1 MIAGPYYINLN
12 HRTDR
17 KELIKQEFKNLG
29 LTPIRV
35 PAIFNEDGAAGCMDS
50 HVSILNKPYMSNT
63 ISETNEETV
72 INMFSGPKPTATW
85 ICEDDMQFL
94 VDRPILDIYIKEF
107 MESDADILCLGYASR
122 KEEPYSNHL
131 MRSYDLQTT
140 SSYIIKDKFKGTLK
154 DLWATVSVCKRN
166 NIDHPLRPDFTKLNV
181 NKGDFWHADQCWK
194 ILQQSHVFVI
204 PKTRCV
210 KQRAGFSDLEKR
222 FVDYGV

>member
-1 MIAGPYYINLN
+1 MISGPYYINLE

-17 KELIKQEFKNLG
+17 KELVKQEFSRLG
-29 LTPIRV
+29 FSGIRI
-35 PAIFNEDGAAGCMDS
+35 PAIFNEDGATGCMDS
-50 HVSILNKPYMSNT
+50 HVSILNRPHIQSILQT
-63 ISETNEETV
+63 DEEIV
-72 INMFSGPKPTATW
+72 INMNAYPKPTATW

-94 VDRPILDIYIKEF
+94 VDRPTLDVYIREF
-107 MESDADILCLGYASR
+107 IESDADILCLGYASR
-122 KEEPYSNHL
+122 KDEPYSKHL

-140 SSYIIKDKFKGTLK
+140 SSYIIKDKFKNALK
-154 DLWATVSVCKRN
+154 DLWATVAVCKRN
-166 NIDHPLRPDFTKLNV
+166 KIDHPLRPGFFRLDV

-194 ILQQSHVFVI
+194 LLQQSHVFVI